1 MRDDKV
7 TIAKG
12 IGILLMVAAHAGI
25 PDIVNRFIVMFHM
38 PLFFFMSGYCFKEK
52 YLSPPP
58 ITFINKRLKGLY
70 IPFVKW
76 SLLFLLLHNVFY
88 YLNIYNDE
96 YGFRGRVSSLY
107 SMKEFASRFF
117 HIVVGLHGQEQLLG
131 GYWFLPQLLYAS
143 IIGYCLIKYI
153 KSIYIGIVIVLILT
167 IVTSYFNLRIPF
179 WGIGKLTLLS
189 TSFFL
194 IGHLYK
200 KKYNNWNKGYFSML
214 FAVIVATG
222 SVYYH
227 TTMLSFTTEKILPY
241 VICAICGTIMILNVS
256 QYIASKEGRVRNVL
270 VYVGNNTLTVLTWH
284 FLCFKIVSLIII
296 QLYSLPMEQLAC
308 FPIIPEYA
316 SWWMVYFVI
325 GSGVPLMLLLIFQKT
340 IFKMKRQ

>member
-117 HIVVGLHGQEQLLG
+117 SWITWTRTIIRRILV
-131 GYWFLPQLLYAS
+131 FAS
-143 IIGYCLIKYI
+143 IIVCFY
-153 KSIYIGIVIVLILT
+153 
-167 IVTSYFNLRIPF
+167 NR
-179 WGIGKLTLLS
+179 LLS
-189 TSFFL
+189 HK
-194 IGHLYK
+194 IHKEYLYR
-200 KKYNNWNKGYFSML
+200 YSNS
-214 FAVIVATG
+214 
-222 SVYYH
+222 S
-227 TTMLSFTTEKILPY
+227 
-241 VICAICGTIMILNVS
+241 
-256 QYIASKEGRVRNVL
+256 YIDDC
-270 VYVGNNTLTVLTWH
+270 H
-284 FLCFKIVSLIII
+284 F
-296 QLYSLPMEQLAC
+296 
-308 FPIIPEYA
+308 
-316 SWWMVYFVI
+316 
-325 GSGVPLMLLLIFQKT
+325 IF
-340 IFKMKRQ
+340 